1 MNYVA
6 FTPCP
11 RIAPAGTD
19 GYELHIFI
27 VVLHGPR
34 NSDQGGYQP
43 MTAECPERDE
53 LKSSCTSLRGK
64 YNQLVPNYDPR

>member
-27 VVLHGPR
+27 VVVHGPR
-34 NSDQGGYQP
+34 NSDQGGY
-43 MTAECPERDE
+43 
-53 LKSSCTSLRGK
+53 
-64 YNQLVPNYDPR
+64 